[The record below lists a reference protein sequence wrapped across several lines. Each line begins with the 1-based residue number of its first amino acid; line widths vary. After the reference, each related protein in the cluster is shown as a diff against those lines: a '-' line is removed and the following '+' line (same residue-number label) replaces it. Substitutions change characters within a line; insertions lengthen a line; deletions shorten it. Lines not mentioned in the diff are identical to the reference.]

1 MMTYNRINNVT
12 GWLVLFIATFVY
24 VSTMEPTAS
33 FWDCGEFIST
43 SYKLMVPHPPG
54 APIFLLV
61 GRFFSLFASDVQHV
75 AYCVNLVSAL
85 SSAFTVLFLFWSI
98 TMIAK
103 KLVTA
108 EGGIYTIG
116 QTISIMGAGV
126 IGSLAYT
133 FSDSAWF
140 SAVEAEVYA
149 MSSFFTAIVFWA
161 ILKWE
166 AHSDEAASEKWL
178 IFIAYLVGLSIGV
191 HLLNLTAIPA
201 LAFVY
206 YFKKHD
212 KIDIKGSLITL
223 VISVILLGIVMVG
236 IIPGLPTIASKFE
249 LFFVNALGFGFG
261 TGVFTFIFLV
271 VAGLSYAIYYS
282 QKTGKRLLN
291 ISLLS
296 LGFILI
302 GYFSYGIIVI
312 RSHYNPPID
321 MNDPENV
328 MTFTSYLKREQYGDR
343 PLLKGPKFTADRPE
357 YVKTDP
363 IYTPITDAKGKDKY
377 VITDY
382 KVEAEYKDKDKTLF
396 PRMYSQQP
404 GHPEQYRSWMH
415 FSKGHIPTFG
425 ENISFMFTYQMG
437 HMYWRYFLWNFAGR
451 MGDEQDSSWLG
462 PNNWFTLDAD
472 TSEFASKARNN
483 FFLLPLIAGML
494 GFSFQITRDW
504 KNGTIVGMLFFFTG
518 LAIIL
523 YLNQPPTEPRE
534 RDYTFAASFYAF
546 SIWIGLSVMFLTD
559 AFEKYILKN
568 KTIAATFSFLVL
580 LAVPSIMA
588 AQGWDDHDRSKRYYQ
603 IESAR
608 NLLNSCAKNAIL
620 FTGGDNDTYPLWY
633 AQEVEGVRTDV
644 RVCNLS
650 LLNTDWYVKQMQN
663 RAYDSDSL
671 PIGLTPDQYRQ
682 GTNDYL
688 YLDGETYQ
696 KNKNAVINLP
706 IFLQLVKKKDKMI
719 TRIYDGNELVLYPTP
734 NFSLPIDTAKIGA
747 MKIVPN
753 KFREFI
759 SPQMV
764 FTIDGS
770 GMDKRTYVILNMIV
784 NNNWERPVYF
794 SSTLSPS
801 DYIGMRR
808 YMQLEGMA
816 YRLLPVEVPGASE
829 GWINTDVMKANMMKF
844 EFTNL
849 DDPTVFYDENYQRFT
864 MNTKSQYYTL
874 AGQLMQ
880 EDRNEEAKAAL
891 LYCFKKIQSPA
902 IPYDYLNA
910 YMVGQLF
917 KLGEKEIAYK
927 YATEIRTYT
936 QGVVAYLKADGIGV
950 TSKKRTSAITL
961 QVLAGVLKENGYEK
975 DAAEIDAYLAA
986 SNLNKE
992 LR

>member
-1 MMTYNRINNVT
+1 MMTYNRINNLT
-12 GWLVLFIATFVY
+12 GWLVFLIATFVY

-54 APIFLLV
+54 APVFLLV
-61 GRFFSLFASDVQHV
+61 GRFFSLFASDPQHV

-85 SSAFTVLFLFWSI
+85 SSSFTVLFLFWSI
-98 TMIAK
+98 TMVAK
-103 KLVTA
+103 KLAKNEHGFYST
-108 EGGIYTIG
+108 G
-116 QTISIMGAGV
+116 QIISVMGAGV
-126 IGSLAYT
+126 VGSLAYT

-206 YFKKHD
+206 YFKKYD
-212 KIDIKGSLITL
+212 KVDIKGSFITL
-223 VISVILLGIVMVG
+223 IISVLLLGVVMVG
-236 IIPGLPTIASKFE
+236 IIPGLPSIASQFE
-249 LFFVNALGFGFG
+249 LFFVNSMGMGFGS
-261 TGVFTFIFLV
+261 GVITFMILLIG
-271 VAGLSYAIYYS
+271 GLTYAIYYS
-282 QKTGKRLLN
+282 QKNGKRLLN

-312 RSHYNPPID
+312 RSQYNPPID

-343 PLLKGPKFTADRPE
+343 PLLKGPNFTAKVQE
-357 YVKTDP
+357 YKKTSP
-363 IYTPITDAKGKDKY
+363 VYVPVTDAKGKDKY
-377 VITDY
+377 IITDY
-382 KVEAEYKDKDKTLF
+382 KVEPVYRPKDMGLF
-396 PRMYSQQP
+396 PRMYSNQP

-415 FSKGHIPTFG
+415 FSKNHVPTFG

-437 HMYWRYFLWNFAGR
+437 HMYWRYFMWNFAGR

-462 PNNWFTLDAD
+462 PNNWFTLDTD
-472 TSEFASKARNN
+472 TAQFASKARNN

-504 KNGTIVGMLFFFTG
+504 KNGTIIGMLFFFTG
-518 LAIIL
+518 LAIII

-546 SIWIGLSVMFLTD
+546 SIWIGLSVIFLTETI
-559 AFEKYILKN
+559 EKYVLKN
-568 KTIAATFSFLVL
+568 KTIAATIASLGL
-580 LAVPSIMA
+580 LSVPTIMA
-588 AQGWDDHDRSKRYYQ
+588 SEGWNDHDRSKRYYQ
-603 IESAR
+603 VESAK
-608 NLLNSCAKNAIL
+608 NLLNSCAQNAIL

-650 LLNTDWYVKQMQN
+650 LLNTDWYVKQMEN
-663 RAYDSDSL
+663 KAYLSDSL
-671 PIGLTPDQYRQ
+671 PVGLTPEQYRQ
-682 GTNDYL
+682 GTNDYI
-688 YLDGETYQ
+688 YLDYETYE
-696 KNKNAVINLP
+696 KNKDAIINLP
-706 IFLQLVKKKDKMI
+706 IFLDLVKKKDRMV
-719 TRIYDGNELVLYPTP
+719 TRIYNGNELSVYPAP
-734 NFSLPIDTAKIGA
+734 NFLLPVDTAAVAASG
-747 MKIVPN
+747 IVPE
-753 KFREFI
+753 KFVPYI
-759 SPQMV
+759 TPQLTFNV
-764 FTIDGS
+764 EGG

-784 NNNWERPVYF
+784 NNKWKRPIYF

-801 DYIGMRR
+801 DYIGLHR
-808 YMQLEGMA
+808 YLQLEGMA
-816 YRLLPVEVPGASE
+816 YRLLPAEVPGASE
-829 GWINTDVMKANMMKF
+829 GWINTDLMLKNMMKF

-864 MNTKSQYYTL
+864 INTKSQYYTL
-874 AGQLMQ
+874 AGQLMS
-880 EDRNEEAKAAL
+880 EGRDKEAKEAI
-891 LYCFKKIQSPA
+891 LYCFNKIQSPA

-917 KLGEKEIAYK
+917 RLGEKELAYK
-927 YATEIRTYT
+927 YATDIKKYSEGIISYI
-936 QGVVAYLKADGIGV
+936 KADKIKE
-950 TSKKRTSAITL
+950 TNKKRTTAITL
-961 QVLAGVLKENGYEK
+961 QVLAKTLKDNGYDK
-975 DAAEIDAYLAA
+975 DATEIETFLVQ

-992 LR
+992 LQ

>member
-1 MMTYNRINNVT
+1 MTYNRINNLT
-12 GWLVLFIATFVY
+12 GWLVFLIATFVY

-54 APIFLLV
+54 APVFLLV
-61 GRFFSLFASDVQHV
+61 GRFFSLFASDPQHV

-85 SSAFTVLFLFWSI
+85 SSSFTVLFLFWSI

-103 KLVTA
+103 KLAKNEHGFYST
-108 EGGIYTIG
+108 G
-116 QTISIMGAGV
+116 QIITVMGAGV
-126 IGSLAYT
+126 VGSLAYT

-206 YFKKHD
+206 YFKKYD
-212 KIDIKGSLITL
+212 KIDIKGSFITL
-223 VISVILLGIVMVG
+223 IISVILLGIVMVG
-236 IIPGLPTIASKFE
+236 IIPGLPSIASQFE
-249 LFFVNALGFGFG
+249 LFFVNSMGFGFG
-261 TGVFTFIFLV
+261 SGVITFMLLLIG
-271 VAGLSYAIYYS
+271 GLAYAIYYS

-312 RSHYNPPID
+312 RSQYNPPID

-343 PLLKGPKFTADRPE
+343 PLLKGPNFTAKVQE
-357 YVKTDP
+357 YKKTSP
-363 IYTPITDAKGKDKY
+363 VYVPVTDDKGKDKY
-377 VITDY
+377 IITDY
-382 KVEAEYKDKDKTLF
+382 KVEPVYKPKDMVLF
-396 PRMYSQQP
+396 PRMYSNQP

-415 FSKGHIPTFG
+415 FSKSHVPTFG

-437 HMYWRYFLWNFAGR
+437 HMYWRYFMWNFAGR

-472 TSEFASKARNN
+472 TAQFASKARNN

-518 LAIIL
+518 LAIII

-534 RDYTFAASFYAF
+534 RDYTFAASYYAF
-546 SIWIGLSVMFLTD
+546 SIWIGLSVVFFAETI
-559 AFEKYILKN
+559 EKYVLKN
-568 KTIAATFSFLVL
+568 KAVAATIASLGL
-580 LAVPSIMA
+580 LSVPAIMA
-588 AQGWDDHDRSKRYYQ
+588 SEGWNDHDRSKRFYQ
-603 IESAR
+603 VESAK
-608 NLLNSCAKNAIL
+608 NLLNSCAQNAIL

-650 LLNTDWYVKQMQN
+650 LLNTDWYVKQMENQ
-663 RAYDSDSL
+663 AYLSDSL
-671 PIGLTPDQYRQ
+671 PIGLSPDQYRQ
-682 GTNDYL
+682 GTNDYI
-688 YLDGETYQ
+688 YLDYETFE
-696 KNKNAVINLP
+696 KNKEGVINLP
-706 IFLQLVKKKDKMI
+706 VFLDLVKKKDRRV
-719 TRIYDGNELVLYPTP
+719 TRIYNGSELSVYPSP
-734 NFSLPIDTAKIGA
+734 NFFFSVDTASVIASG
-747 MKIVPN
+747 IVPAELTSAIVP
-753 KFREFI
+753 K
-759 SPQMV
+759 MT
-764 FTIDGS
+764 FTVEGN

-784 NNNWERPVYF
+784 NNKWKRPIYF

-801 DYIGMRR
+801 DYIGLQR

-816 YRLLPVEVPGASE
+816 FRLLPAEIPGSGE
-829 GWINTDVMKANMMKF
+829 GWINSDIMYKNMMKF

-849 DDPTVFYDENYQRFT
+849 DNPSIFYDENYQRFT
-864 MNTKSQYYTL
+864 INTKSQYYAL
-874 AGQLMQ
+874 AGKLMS
-880 EDRNEEAKAAL
+880 EGKNKEAKEAIM
-891 LYCFKKIQSPA
+891 YCFKEIQSPA
-902 IPYDYLNA
+902 IPYDYFNV

-917 KLGEKEIAYK
+917 TLGEKETAYK
-927 YATEIRTYT
+927 YATEIRKYSE
-936 QGVVAYLKADGIGV
+936 GIVAYIKADKIKE
-950 TSKKRTSAITL
+950 TNKKRTTAITL
-961 QVLAGVLKENGYEK
+961 QILSKVLRENGYDK
-975 DAAEIDAYLAA
+975 DSDAIDKFLVDA
-986 SNLNKE
+986 NLNKE
-992 LR
+992 LN

>member
-1 MMTYNRINNVT
+1 MTYNRINNLV
-12 GWLVLFIATFVY
+12 GWLVFIIATFVY

-85 SSAFTVLFLFWSI
+85 SSSFTVLFLFWSI

-103 KLVTA
+103 KLAKT
-108 EGGIYTIG
+108 EQGFFSTG
-116 QTISIMGAGV
+116 QIISVMGAGV
-126 IGSLAYT
+126 VGSLAYT

-206 YFKKHD
+206 YFKKYD
-212 KIDIKGSLITL
+212 KIDLKGSFIVLI
-223 VISVILLGIVMVG
+223 ISVLILGVVMVG
-236 IIPGLPTIASKFE
+236 IIPGLPTLASYFE
-249 LFFVNALGFGFG
+249 LKFVNSFGFGFG
-261 TGVFTFIFLV
+261 SGVFTFMFLLIG
-271 VAGLSYAIYYS
+271 GLAYAIYYS

-343 PLLKGPKFTADRPE
+343 PLLKGPKFTAERPD
-357 YVKTDP
+357 YKKTSP
-363 IYTPITDAKGKDKY
+363 IYTPIIDAKGKAKY
-377 VITDY
+377 IISDH
-382 KVEAEYKDKDKTLF
+382 KVEAEYAEKDKTLF

-404 GHPEQYRSWMH
+404 GHPEQYRSWMG
-415 FSKGHIPTFG
+415 FSKTHVPTFG
-425 ENISFMFTYQMG
+425 ENLSFMFTYQMG

-462 PNNWFTLDAD
+462 PNSWFSLDAE
-472 TSEFASKARNN
+472 TSLYASKARNN
-483 FFLLPLIAGML
+483 FFLLPLLAGML
-494 GFSFQITRDW
+494 GLSFQASRDW
-504 KNGTIVGMLFFFTG
+504 KNGTIVGILFFFTG
-518 LAIIL
+518 LAIII

-546 SIWIGLSVMFLTD
+546 SIWIGLSVMFFTD
-559 AFEKYILKN
+559 AIEKYILKN
-568 KTIAATFSFLVL
+568 KTIAATVASL
-580 LAVPSIMA
+580 LLLSVPTIMA
-588 AQGWDDHDRSKRYYQ
+588 SEGWDDHDRSKRYYQ
-603 IESAR
+603 VESAK
-608 NLLNSCAKNAIL
+608 NLLNSCEKNAIL

-650 LLNTDWYVKQMQN
+650 LLNTDWYVKQMQSQ
-663 RAYDSDSL
+663 AYFSDSL
-671 PIGLTPDQYRQ
+671 PIGLAPEQYRQ
-682 GTNDYL
+682 GTNDYI
-688 YLDGETYQ
+688 YLDAEAFQ

-706 IFLQLVKKKDKMI
+706 IFLDLVKKKDKMI
-719 TRIYDGNELVLYPTP
+719 TRIYDGSELIVYPTQ
-734 NFSLPIDTAKIGA
+734 NFTLPVDTAYVKTLG
-747 MKIVPN
+747 IVPN
-753 KFREFI
+753 LPNVRLVEHLDFVVE
-759 SPQMV
+759 
-764 FTIDGS
+764 GS
-770 GMDKRTYVILNMIV
+770 GMDKRTYVILNILS
-784 NNNWERPVYF
+784 NNNWKRPVYF

-801 DYIGMRR
+801 DYIGLQH

-816 YRLLPVEVPGASE
+816 YRLLPAEMPMARE
-829 GWINTDVMKANMMKF
+829 GWVNSEIMKNRMMKF

-849 DDPTVFYDENYQRFT
+849 EGSSIFYDENYQRFT
-864 MNTKSQYYTL
+864 MNTKGQYHTL
-874 AGQLMQ
+874 ARQLMA
-880 EDRNEEAKAAL
+880 EGKDAEAKAAI
-891 LYCFKKIQSPA
+891 LYCFNKIQSPA
-902 IPYDYLNA
+902 IPYDYINSL
-910 YMVGQLF
+910 MVGQLF
-917 KLGEKEIAYK
+917 TLGEKDLAYK
-927 YATEIRTYT
+927 YAMDIKKFTEGTIK
-936 QGVVAYLKADGIGV
+936 YLKADKIRE
-950 TSKKRTSAITL
+950 TNKKRSSAYTL
-961 QVLAGVLKENGYEK
+961 QALASVLQENGYKKE
-975 DAAEIDAYLAA
+975 AEEIQKFLVDL
-986 SNLNKE
+986 NLTKE
-992 LR
+992 LQ

>member
-1 MMTYNRINNVT
+1 MTYNRINNLV
-12 GWLVLFIATFVY
+12 GWLVFIIATFVY

-61 GRFFSLFASDVQHV
+61 GRFFSLFASDPMHV

-85 SSAFTVLFLFWSI
+85 SSSFTALFLFWSI

-103 KLVTA
+103 KLAMDQDGFFTA
-108 EGGIYTIG
+108 G
-116 QTISIMGAGV
+116 QIISVMGAGV

-166 AHSDEAASEKWL
+166 AHSNEEASERWL

-206 YFKKHD
+206 YFKKYD
-212 KIDIKGSLITL
+212 KIDFKGAFITL
-223 VISVILLGIVMVG
+223 IISVILLGVVMVG
-236 IIPGLPTIASKFE
+236 IIPGLPSIASQFE
-249 LFFVNALGFGFG
+249 LFFVNSLGFGFG
-261 TGVFTFIFLV
+261 TGVLIFMLLLIG
-271 VAGLSYAIYYS
+271 GLSYAIYYS

-291 ISLLS
+291 TSLISLA
-296 LGFILI
+296 FILI

-312 RSHYNPPID
+312 RSQYNPPID

-357 YVKTDP
+357 YKKTSP
-363 IYTPITDAKGKDKY
+363 VYTPVKNAKGKDTY
-377 VITDY
+377 IISDY
-382 KVEAEYKDKDKTLF
+382 KVEAEYKEKDKTLF

-404 GHPEQYRSWMH
+404 GHPEQYRSWMG
-415 FSKGHIPTFG
+415 FSKSHVPTFG

-451 MGDEQDSSWLG
+451 MGDEQDSAWMG
-462 PNNWFTLDAD
+462 PNNWFSLDAD
-472 TSEFASKARNN
+472 TSLFASKARNN
-483 FFLLPLIAGML
+483 FFMLPLIAGLL
-494 GFSFQITRDW
+494 GLSFQAKRDW

-559 AFEKYILKN
+559 FFNKYILKN
-568 KTIAATFSFLVL
+568 KTIAATAASVL
-580 LAVPSIMA
+580 LLSVPAIMA
-588 AQGWDDHDRSKRYYQ
+588 AEGWDDHDRSKRYYQ
-603 IESAR
+603 IESAK
-608 NLLNSCAKNAIL
+608 NLLNSCAENAIL

-633 AQEVEGVRTDV
+633 AQEVEGFRTDV

-650 LLNTDWYVKQMQN
+650 LLNTDWYIKQMQN
-663 RAYDSDSL
+663 QAYLSDSL
-671 PIGLTPDQYRQ
+671 PIDLKPELYRQ

-688 YLDGETYQ
+688 YLDSETFQ
-696 KNKNAVINLP
+696 KNKTAVINLP
-706 IFLQLVKKKDKMI
+706 IFLDLVKKKDKMI
-719 TRIYDGNELVLYPTP
+719 TRMYDGSELVLYPSQ
-734 NFSLPIDTAKIGA
+734 NFSLPIDTAHIAKLG
-747 MKIVPN
+747 IVPN
-753 KFREFI
+753 ILNVRVVPRMDFVIE
-759 SPQMV
+759 
-764 FTIDGS
+764 GN
-770 GMDKRTYVILNMIV
+770 GMDKRTYIILNMIV
-784 NNNWERPVYF
+784 NNNWKRPIYF

-801 DYIGMRR
+801 DYIGLQH

-816 YRLLPVEVPGASE
+816 YRLLPAEMPMVRD
-829 GWINTDVMKANMMKF
+829 GWIYTSLMKSNMMKYQ
-844 EFTNL
+844 FTNL
-849 DDPTVFYDENYQRFT
+849 DDSTIFYDENYQRFT
-864 MNTKSQYYTL
+864 MNTKSQFYTL
-874 AGQLMQ
+874 AGQLML
-880 EDRNEEAKAAL
+880 EDKNAEAKEVL
-891 LYCFKKIQSPA
+891 LFCFNKIQSPA

-927 YATEIRTYT
+927 YAMDIKRYT
-936 QGVVAYLKADGIGV
+936 FGVMNYIKADKIKE
-950 TSKKRTSAITL
+950 TNKKRTCAITL
-961 QVLAGVLKENGYEK
+961 QVLTSVLEENGYTKESK
-975 DAAEIDAYLAA
+975 EIETFLID
-986 SNLNKE
+986 SNLTKE

>member
-1 MMTYNRINNVT
+1 MTYNRINNLV
-12 GWLVLFIATFVY
+12 GWLVFIIAAFVY

-61 GRFFSLFASDVQHV
+61 GRFFSLFASDPMHV

-98 TMIAK
+98 TMIGK
-103 KLVTA
+103 KLAMNQDGFFTA
-108 EGGIYTIG
+108 G
-116 QTISIMGAGV
+116 QIISVMGAGV
-126 IGSLAYT
+126 VGSLAYT

-166 AHSDEAASEKWL
+166 AHSDEDASERWL

-206 YFKKHD
+206 YFKKYD
-212 KIDIKGSLITL
+212 KIDLKGSFITL
-223 VISVILLGIVMVG
+223 IISVILLGVVMVG
-236 IIPGLPTIASKFE
+236 IIPGLPSIASQFE
-249 LFFVNALGFGFG
+249 LFFVNTMGFGFG
-261 TGVFTFIFLV
+261 TGVLV
-271 VAGLSYAIYYS
+271 FMLVLIGGLSYAVYYS
-282 QKTGKRLLN
+282 HKTGKRLLN
-291 ISLLS
+291 TSLLA

-312 RSHYNPPID
+312 RSQFNPPID

-343 PLLKGPKFTADRPE
+343 PLLKGPKFTADRPN
-357 YVKTDP
+357 YVKTSP
-363 IYTPITDAKGKDKY
+363 VYTPVKDAKGKDKY
-377 VITDY
+377 IISDY
-382 KVEAEYKDKDKTLF
+382 KVEAEYKEKDKTLF

-404 GHPEQYRSWMH
+404 GHPEQYRSWMG
-415 FSKGHIPTFG
+415 FSKSHVPTFG

-451 MGDEQDSSWLG
+451 MGDEQDSAWMG
-462 PNNWFTLDAD
+462 PNNWFSLDAT
-472 TSEFASKARNN
+472 TSLFASKARNN
-483 FFLLPLIAGML
+483 FFMLPLIAGLL
-494 GFSFQITRDW
+494 GLSFQAKRDW

-559 AFEKYILKN
+559 FFEKYILKN
-568 KTIAATFSFLVL
+568 KTVAATVASL
-580 LAVPSIMA
+580 LLISVPAIMA
-588 AQGWDDHDRSKRYYQ
+588 SEGWDDHDRSKRFYQ
-603 IESAR
+603 VESAK
-608 NLLNSCAKNAIL
+608 NLLNSCAENAIL

-633 AQEVEGVRTDV
+633 AQEVEGFRTDV

-650 LLNTDWYVKQMQN
+650 LLNTDWYIKQMQN
-663 RAYDSDSL
+663 KAYLSDSL
-671 PIGLTPDQYRQ
+671 PIDLKPELYRQ

-688 YLDGETYQ
+688 YLDSETFE

-706 IFLQLVKKKDKMI
+706 IFLELVKRKDKMV
-719 TRIYDGNELVLYPTP
+719 TRIYDGSEIVLYPTQ
-734 NFSLPIDTAKIGA
+734 NFSLPIDTAHVNSLG
-747 MKIVPN
+747 IVPN
-753 KFREFI
+753 ILNVKVVPRMDFVVE
-759 SPQMV
+759 
-764 FTIDGS
+764 GS
-770 GMDKRTYVILNMIV
+770 GMDKRTFVILNMIA
-784 NNNWERPVYF
+784 NNNWKRPIYF

-801 DYIGMRR
+801 DYIGLQH

-816 YRLLPVEVPGASE
+816 YRLLPAEMPMVRD
-829 GWINTDVMKANMMKF
+829 GWINTGLMKSNMMKF

-849 DDPTVFYDENYQRFT
+849 DDSTIFYDENYQRFT
-864 MNTKSQYYTL
+864 MNTKSQFYTL
-874 AGQLMQ
+874 AGQLML
-880 EDRNEEAKAAL
+880 EGKNAEAKEVL
-891 LYCFKKIQSPA
+891 LFCFKKIQSPA

-917 KLGEKEIAYK
+917 KLGEKELGYK
-927 YATEIRTYT
+927 YAMDIKRYTE
-936 QGVVAYLKADGIGV
+936 GVVNYIKADKIKE
-950 TSKKRTSAITL
+950 TNKKRTSAITL
-961 QVLAGVLKENGYEK
+961 QVLSSVLEENGYEK
-975 DAAEIDAYLAA
+975 EAKEIETFLVDSGLT
-986 SNLNKE
+986 KE